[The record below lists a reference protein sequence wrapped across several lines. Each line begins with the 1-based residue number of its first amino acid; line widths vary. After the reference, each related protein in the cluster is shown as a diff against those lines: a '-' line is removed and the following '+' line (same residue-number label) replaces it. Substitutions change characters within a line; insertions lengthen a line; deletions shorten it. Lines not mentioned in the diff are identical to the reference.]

1 MKRKEVL
8 LNLHKIMNENP
19 LNGYSYIL
27 NDELKVGTG
36 YCEAYNEKN
45 RKIHIGI
52 KELKGVL
59 NKEIPDYILVYAII
73 NIYHELRHY
82 HQQEDFF
89 NDINY
94 KNSNN
99 KQQIEE
105 FFYSYLADMGCYY
118 GYYCIK
124 TNPENYFH
132 NPREI
137 DAEYSGIKE
146 TYSYLSK
153 IYTEEKAKDLI
164 INHINSKIG
173 TLYYVEIK
181 EPVKS
186 IKEIDII
193 FKNAIRKSKLKKR
206 MYNINFR
213 DIDETIKY
221 CQNINDEFIL
231 KINDINNGVL
241 QDKVLA
247 GAYMKYLNDFNL
259 ENNMNKSELYRN
271 KYNSLIENTNKYL
284 DEFKIKDEL

>member
-1 MKRKEVL
+1 
-8 LNLHKIMNENP
+8 
-19 LNGYSYIL
+19 
-27 NDELKVGTG
+27 
-36 YCEAYNEKN
+36 
-45 RKIHIGI
+45 
-52 KELKGVL
+52 
-59 NKEIPDYILVYAII
+59 
-73 NIYHELRHY
+73 
-82 HQQEDFF
+82 
-89 NDINY
+89 
-94 KNSNN
+94 
-99 KQQIEE
+99 
-105 FFYSYLADMGCYY
+105 MGCYY